1 MKLTIGQKLFS
12 GYLAMALLTVL
23 ASAYAIYSLQS
34 LNDLAY
40 TIIERDFLILET
52 NKKMMDALFA
62 QESAEKKYLIL
73 KDPSIEEIFR
83 TRSREFTAGIEGL
96 EKSHISDLQQTLS
109 RLSAL
114 QKQYET
120 LFDQSVMMVKENRI
134 EEALAVSERDSRKV
148 IDEMAVTLREIN
160 KNAEKDIDNRMNL
173 MRMRGMNASRMT
185 MILSAVSLIAGLTL
199 ALIITYNI
207 SRPIRELKKAT
218 GLIAEGKFD
227 YDLKVQRHDEI
238 GSLADAFE
246 VMTERLKV
254 LEALHLDASPL
265 TGLPGNLAI
274 EKEIERRLTEKKSFS
289 LCHVDLDNFK
299 PFADKYGYAWG
310 SEVIKEVGR
319 ILTDEMKIT
328 DREGDFIGHIGG
340 DDFVIISEPRRADTF
355 CSLLINEFDR
365 HIMKFYSEKDRQKG
379 FIIGKD
385 RQGVQQTFPL
395 MTMSIAMV
403 TDDGTRYKNPLDMA
417 KKAAELKEY
426 AKTLPGS
433 NYVKQEDLGKL
444 S

>member
-1 MKLTIGQKLFS
+1 MKLTIGRKLFF
-12 GYLAMALLTVL
+12 GYLAMALLTVM

-40 TIIERDFLILET
+40 TIIERDFFILET
-52 NKKMMDALFA
+52 NKKMMNTLLA

-83 TRSREFTAGIEGL
+83 TRSREFKTEIESL
-96 EKSHISDLQQTLS
+96 QTRNVPDLKQELS

-114 QKQYET
+114 QNQYET
-120 LFDQSVMMVKENRI
+120 LFDQAVLMVKESRI
-134 EEALAVSERDSRKV
+134 ENAIAVSEKDSRKV
-148 IDEMAVTLREIN
+148 VDDMAAHLQEIN
-160 KNAEKDIDNRMNL
+160 KNAEKDIDTRMTL
-173 MRMRGMNASRMT
+173 MRQRSSYASRMT
-185 MILSAVSLIAGLTL
+185 MILSAVSLVAGLTL

-218 GLIAEGKFD
+218 GLIAEGQFD

-246 VMTERLKV
+246 AMTGRLKV
-254 LEALHLDASPL
+254 LEALNLDASPL

-274 EKEIERRLTEKKSFS
+274 ENEIERRLEEKKPFS

-310 SEVIKEVGR
+310 SEVIKEVSR
-319 ILTDEMKIT
+319 ILTEEIKIT
-328 DREGDFIGHIGG
+328 DQEGDFFGHIGG
-340 DDFVIISEPRRADTF
+340 DDFVIISEPRRADAF
-355 CSLLINEFDR
+355 CSLLIKEFDQ
-365 HIMKFYSEKDRQKG
+365 HIMKFYSEKDMQKG
-379 FIIGKD
+379 FIVGKD
-385 RQGVQQTFPL
+385 RKGVQQTFPL

-403 TDDGTRYKNPLDMA
+403 TDDGTQFKNPLDMA

-433 NYVKQEDLGKL
+433 NYVKQEDMEKR

>member
-1 MKLTIGQKLFS
+1 MT
-12 GYLAMALLTVL
+12 LLTVM
-23 ASAYAIYSLQS
+23 ASAYAIYSLQN
-34 LNDLAY
+34 LNDLAH
-40 TIIERDFLILET
+40 TIIERDFSILET
-52 NKKMMDALFA
+52 NKKLMDALFA

-83 TRSREFTAGIEGL
+83 TRSREFKAEIEGL
-96 EKSHISDLQQTLS
+96 QKNDVPDLQQTLS
-109 RLSAL
+109 HLL
-114 QKQYET
+114 VLHHQYDAI
-120 LFDQSVMMVKENRI
+120 FDQSVIMVRENRI
-134 EEALAVSERDSRKV
+134 DEALAISEGDSRKV
-148 IDEMAVTLREIN
+148 IDGMAAISREISR
-160 KNAEKDIDNRMNL
+160 NAEKNIDARMNQ
-173 MRMRGMNASRMT
+173 MRVRGMKASRMT
-185 MILSAVSLIAGLTL
+185 MILSAVSLVAGLTL

-218 GLIAEGKFD
+218 GLIAEGQFD

-246 VMTERLKV
+246 VMTARLKV

-274 EKEIERRLTEKKSFS
+274 ENEIERRLKEKKFFS

-310 SEVIKEVGR
+310 SEVIKEVAR
-319 ILTDEMKIT
+319 ILTDELNIIE
-328 DREGDFIGHIGG
+328 DGDDFVGHIGG

-365 HIMKFYSEKDRQKG
+365 HIVKFYSEKDRQKG

-395 MTMSIAMV
+395 MTMTIAMV
-403 TDDGTRYKNPLDMA
+403 TDDGTKFKNPLDMA

-433 NYVKQEDLGKL
+433 NYVKQENIEKV

>member
-12 GYLAMALLTVL
+12 GYLAMTLLTVL
-23 ASAYAIYSLQS
+23 ASAYAIYSLQN

-62 QESAEKKYLIL
+62 QESSEKKYLIL

-83 TRSREFTAGIEGL
+83 TRSREFTTGIEGL
-96 EKSHISDLQQTLS
+96 EKSHISDLKQTLS

-134 EEALAVSERDSRKV
+134 EEALATSERDSRKV

-160 KNAEKDIDNRMNL
+160 KNTEKDIDNRMNL
-173 MRMRGMNASRMT
+173 MRMMGVNASRMT

-246 VMTERLKV
+246 VMTARLKV

-274 EKEIERRLTEKKSFS
+274 EKEIERRLTEKKAFS

-310 SEVIKEVGR
+310 SEVIKEVAR

-433 NYVKQEDLGKL
+433 NYVKQEDIETL

>member
-52 NKKMMDALFA
+52 NKKVMDALFA

-83 TRSREFTAGIEGL
+83 TRSREFTAGIESL

-160 KNAEKDIDNRMNL
+160 KSAEKDIDNRMNR

-185 MILSAVSLIAGLTL
+185 MILSVVSLIAGLTL

-433 NYVKQEDLGKL
+433 NYVKQEDLEKL